1 MQTQMQ
7 MNVQNNVFNI
17 NDGLQLQA
25 VAFIRKTIGQQ
36 GATPRK
42 QMLSLLL
49 DFLAEH
55 DLSREK
61 AEKIACRALC
71 EYESVAHT
79 QYVDIND
86 TTAYCIAVRD
96 PRLNVTRYFSMLD
109 VVNMLAKAQLIT
121 MPTPS
126 VIAAK
131 ATPSLPLN

>member
-1 MQTQMQ
+1 MQTQIQ
-7 MNVQNNVFNI
+7 TIVQNNVFSI
-17 NDGLQLQA
+17 NESLQLQA
-25 VAFIRKTIGQQ
+25 LAFIRKTIRQQ

-42 QMLSLLL
+42 QMIELLL
-49 DFLAEH
+49 GFLSEH
-55 DLSREK
+55 DLSRES

-71 EYESVAHT
+71 EYESVQQK
-79 QYVDIND
+79 QYVDVNE

-96 PRLNVTRYFSMLD
+96 PRLNVTRYFSILD

-126 VIAAK
+126 VISAK